1 MDITVTKKGR
11 AIIVKMNGNFDIA
24 SSAPFNEQLTALM
37 DAGETRILLD
47 FSQVSFIV
55 STGLAMLLKTAQRI
69 NDEDGLLHICCINE
83 TVHEVITMTN
93 FDKILTIF
101 KNKELALVD
110 LV

>member
-1 MDITVTKKGR
+1 MEITVTKEGR

-24 SSAPFNEQLTALM
+24 SSAPFYEQLTALM

-55 STGLAMLLKTAQRI
+55 STGLAVLLKTAQRI

-101 KNKELALVD
+101 KTKELALVD

>member
-11 AIIVKMNGNFDIA
+11 AIIVNMNGNFDIA
-24 SSAPFNEQLTALM
+24 SSTLFKEQLTALM

-47 FSQVSFIV
+47 FSHVSFIV

-69 NDEDGLLHICCINE
+69 KDEDGLLHICCINE
-83 TVHEVITMTN
+83 TVHEVITVTN

-101 KNKELALVD
+101 KTKELALVD

>member
-69 NDEDGLLHICCINE
+69 NDDDGLLHICCINE

-93 FDKILTIF
+93 FDTILSIF
-101 KNKELALVD
+101 KTKELALVD

>member
-1 MDITVTKKGR
+1 MDITVTEKGR
-11 AIIVKMNGNFDIA
+11 AIIVNMNGNFDIA
-24 SSAPFNEQLTALM
+24 SSAPFYEQLAELM

-69 NDEDGLLHICCINE
+69 NDDDGLLHICCINE

-93 FDKILTIF
+93 FDMILTIF
-101 KNKELALVD
+101 KTKELALVD

>member
-1 MDITVTKKGR
+1 LDITVTKERR
-11 AIIVKMNGNFDIA
+11 ASIVNMNGNFDIA
-24 SSAPFNEQLTALM
+24 SSALFDEQLTALM

-55 STGLAMLLKTAQRI
+55 STGLARLLKTARRI

-83 TVHEVITMTN
+83 TVQEVFTMTA
-93 FDKILTIF
+93 FDTILTIF
-101 KNKELALVD
+101 NTKELALVD

>member
-11 AIIVKMNGNFDIA
+11 AIIVNMNGNFVIA
-24 SSAPFNEQLTALM
+24 SSAPFYEQLAELM

-69 NDEDGLLHICCINE
+69 NDDDGLLHICCINE

-93 FDKILTIF
+93 FDMILTIF
-101 KNKELALVD
+101 KTIPAMTMN
-110 LV
+110 